1 MDAVFS
7 VDGIRYNVTVPAG
20 GIKRSAS
27 VLDGDNAGRVK
38 SGLMIRDIIGT
49 YYNYT
54 VQIETSRLDVEA
66 YDRLYEVLTA
76 PVNSHLLVIPYG
88 QTTLRFYAYVT
99 NAEDSIR
106 TIDNGKN
113 FWGGL
118 SINFIAMEPQRR

>member
-1 MDAVFS
+1 MDAVFTL
-7 VDGIRYNVTVPAG
+7 DGIRYNVTVPAG

-38 SGLMIRDIIGT
+38 SGRMIRDIIGT

-54 VQIETSRLDVEA
+54 IQIETSRLDVA
-66 YDRLYEVLTA
+66 SYDRLYESITA
-76 PVNSHLLVIPYG
+76 PVDSHIVIVPYG
-88 QTTLRFYAYVT
+88 QSTLRFEGYIS

-106 TIDNGKN
+106 TIDNGTN

-118 SINFIAMEPQRR
+118 SINIIAMEPQRR